1 MAPSLPARAGSEPAP
16 REATFSGGTSAV
28 AWSAVRPAVTAA
40 LAVALLATAGCRDS
54 RQVAGPAPTV
64 VDLEPPPVE
73 ARASTLLPEAAPT
86 APTPTSTSTVAAG
99 PGPAAPADAAALGE
113 DLARVE
119 AALRDPAT
127 AATELPA
134 LGLAQ
139 QVGYRQLAAN
149 PGWRPDL
156 LREVPPGLH
165 AAVVANTD
173 AQALLA
179 SLHKRRPTTLPAWR
193 IVAPPPAAS
202 VLAAHQAA
210 GREIGVDWQ
219 VLAAIHLVETRMGRI
234 RGTSTAGAK
243 GPMQFLP
250 TTWGQYGAGG
260 DIENLSAASKAAA
273 RLLKRNGIDRDPRA
287 AVWSYNHSYAYVD
300 AVLAYAA
307 TMQADPRALLGYHG
321 WQVFYAHADG
331 DLLLPEGW
339 TKP

>member
-1 MAPSLPARAGSEPAP
+1 
-16 REATFSGGTSAV
+16 
-28 AWSAVRPAVTAA
+28 VRPAVAAA
-40 LAVALLATAGCRDS
+40 LALAMLITSGCRDPG
-54 RQVAGPAPTV
+54 QVADPVAEV
-64 VDLEPPPVE
+64 VGLEPPPVE
-73 ARASTLLPEAAPT
+73 ARGPTPAPEAAPT
-86 APTPTSTSTVAAG
+86 TLVPAPAPAPAPTIVAG
-99 PGPAAPADAAALGE
+99 PGPAAPVDAAALGK

-149 PGWRPDL
+149 PGWRPDV
-156 LREVPPGLH
+156 LRVVPPALH

-173 AQALLA
+173 AQGLLA

-202 VLAAHQAA
+202 VLAAHQVA
-210 GREIGVDWQ
+210 GKEIGVAWE

-250 TTWGQYGAGG
+250 ATW
-260 DIENLSAASKAAA
+260 
-273 RLLKRNGIDRDPRA
+273 
-287 AVWSYNHSYAYVD
+287 
-300 AVLAYAA
+300 
-307 TMQADPRALLGYHG
+307 G

>member
-1 MAPSLPARAGSEPAP
+1 M
-16 REATFSGGTSAV
+16 
-28 AWSAVRPAVTAA
+28 RPAVAAA
-40 LAVALLATAGCRDS
+40 LALAILITSGCRDPG
-54 RQVAGPAPTV
+54 QVADPVAEV
-64 VDLEPPPVE
+64 VGLEPPPVE
-73 ARASTLLPEAAPT
+73 ARGTTPAPEAAPT
-86 APTPTSTSTVAAG
+86 TLVPAPAPAPAPTIVAG
-99 PGPAAPADAAALGE
+99 PGPAAPVDAAALGK

-149 PGWRPDL
+149 PGWRPDV
-156 LREVPPGLH
+156 LRVVPPALH

-173 AQALLA
+173 AQGLLA

-210 GREIGVDWQ
+210 GKEIGVAWE

-250 TTWGQYGAGG
+250 ATWGQYGAGG
-260 DIENLSAASKAAA
+260 DIEDLSAASKAAA

-300 AVLAYAA
+300 AVLAYTA
-307 TMQADPRALLGYHG
+307 TMKAEPRALLGYHG

-339 TKP
+339 IRP

>member
-1 MAPSLPARAGSEPAP
+1 MP
-16 REATFSGGTSAV
+16 RLAFQTSAV
-28 AWSAVRPAVTAA
+28 AWSAVHPAVTAA
-40 LAVALLATAGCRDS
+40 LAVALLATAGCRDT

-64 VDLEPPPVE
+64 ADLEPPPPME
-73 ARASTLLPEAAPT
+73 ASGPTPAPEAAPPT
-86 APTPTSTSTVAAG
+86 LPPAPTPTVAAG
-99 PGPAAPADAAALGE
+99 PGPAAPAEAAALGAE
-113 DLARVE
+113 LARVE
-119 AALRDPAT
+119 AALRNPAT

-149 PGWRPDL
+149 PGWRPDA
-156 LREVPPGLH
+156 LRAVPPALH

-173 AQALLA
+173 AQGLLA

-193 IVAPPPAAS
+193 IVAPPPPAT

-210 GREIGVDWQ
+210 GKEIGVAWE

-250 TTWGQYGAGG
+250 ATWGQYGAGG
-260 DIENLSAASKAAA
+260 DIEDLAAASKAAA

-287 AVWSYNHSYAYVD
+287 AVWNYNHSYAYVD